1 MRRRAGSRWSARTGA
16 TSMRCGRR
24 RCCCPSSAPPAP
36 RFAPPKACPTPRRR
50 SDIARA
56 WIGRQHSLS
65 ATAIRK
71 RAKANGWTR
80 GLSGAV
86 RSRVRVSLVR
96 EGVRADLLAGVT
108 PSRHR
113 RCGDARGRGG
123 PLAPARHGCAA
134 GDGGAAVRAQRPLPR
149 GSHLPKACPT
159 PRRRSDLARAWIGR
173 QHSLSDTAIR
183 KRAKANGWTR
193 DLSGAVRSR
202 FAKVGSRGR
211 LCEPARRGNALRPP
225 SSMRRRAGSRSGAC
239 PTSRRSG
246 SIDPDVPGPS
256 LWTSAWIFVS
266 APTSS
271 SSGTAIVPV
280 AGASLHMNFQ
290 E

>member
-16 TSMRCGRR
+16 TWMRCGRR

-36 RFAPPKACPTPRRR
+36 RFAP
-50 SDIARA
+50 
-56 WIGRQHSLS
+56 
-65 ATAIRK
+65 
-71 RAKANGWTR
+71 
-80 GLSGAV
+80 
-86 RSRVRVSLVR
+86 
-96 EGVRADLLAGVT
+96 
-108 PSRHR
+108 
-113 RCGDARGRGG
+113 
-123 PLAPARHGCAA
+123 
-134 GDGGAAVRAQRPLPR
+134 
-149 GSHLPKACPT
+149 PKACPT

-266 APTSS
+266 APTSP